1 MRMLMMLWR
10 MLARLLRNLGWGI
23 LLVPV
28 AAMSVALYGLTL
40 WTAGAVVLAA
50 TVALWRPLIAARVLP
65 PTMVWA
71 GIAGLV
77 AAAHTP
83 GSPVN
88 WVIKAVQLPMKAFY
102 FPGKGMFRKMG
113 PPPGII
119 KPPPGALSVTYT
131 YVTPGQVQVLYNP
144 KAMAVALGRAG
155 RPPGAVAQRVFVK
168 GGGVVFPNPQQVLA
182 KIHENV
188 VSVKG
193 GPPPGPGAFG
203 QAVAKVSA
211 GPPWT
216 LHGAP
221 VAGFWHG
228 RLLVPVALL
237 LLTLG
242 LWLLPR
248 SLAGLRSRAVTLAP
262 DVRRWVSENRWGVL
276 LVPVALL
283 GLTVFGVHPWTVA
296 AVLAALVVLLRWPRV
311 AADLVPITLA
321 IFAVRG
327 FQLASDWQSMAPAFQ
342 GPGPGVQYAAVLVN
356 GQGSALLAGAEA
368 SVFLALGAWL
378 VPRTIGAH
386 AHSVFTPGTDVELA
400 GRVQRLTESRSH
412 AVDAATA
419 ELRRIERDLHDGAQA
434 RLVALGMNLR
444 AVERVLPGNAR
455 AAQALV
461 AEARETSVRALNEL
475 RDLIRGI
482 CPPVLADRGLGHA
495 VRALAL
501 DTPLPTE
508 LDIDLPGRLSA
519 PVESACYF
527 AIAEALANA
536 VKHSGARRVQI
547 RIKHAANIL
556 RIEVADD
563 GVGGADPARGTGL
576 QGVERRLGTFDGILA
591 VSSPSGGPTM
601 IVMEVPCVLSSPK
614 TSSY

>member
-1 MRMLMMLWR
+1 MRMLITLWR
-10 MLARLLRNLGWGI
+10 MLARLLRTLGWGI

-28 AAMSVALYGLTL
+28 AAMSVLLYGLTV

-50 TVALWRPLIAARVLP
+50 VVALWRPLTAARVLP
-65 PTMVWA
+65 LAMVWA
-71 GIAGLV
+71 GISGLV
-77 AAAHTP
+77 AAARTP
-83 GSPVN
+83 GSPVS
-88 WVIKAVQLPMKAFY
+88 WVINAVQVPMK
-102 FPGKGMFRKMG
+102 PGAPPPG
-113 PPPGII
+113 PPPW
-119 KPPPGALSVTYT
+119 VTYT
-131 YVTPGQVQVLYNP
+131 LQTPSRLQMYFSP
-144 KAMAVALGRAG
+144 KAMAGAIGR
-155 RPPGAVAQRVFVK
+155 VVK
-168 GGGVVFPNPQQVLA
+168 GGGVVVPGPGQVKEALL
-182 KIHENV
+182 HGS
-188 VSVKG
+188 VSIRG
-193 GPPPGPGAFG
+193 AAPPGPGAFRAA
-203 QAVAKVSA
+203 AVKVSA

-216 LHGAP
+216 IHGAP

-237 LLTLG
+237 LLTFG
-242 LWLLPR
+242 LWLTPR
-248 SLAGLRSRAVTLAP
+248 SLAGLRGRAATLVP
-262 DVRRWVSENRWGVL
+262 DVWRWMSENRWAVL
-276 LVPVALL
+276 LVPVTLL

-296 AVLAALVVLLRWPRV
+296 VVLAALVVLVRWPKV
-311 AADLVPITLA
+311 AADLVPVSLA
-321 IFAVRG
+321 VLAVRG
-327 FQLASDWQSMAPAFQ
+327 FALASDWQSMSAALQGPAFGQ
-342 GPGPGVQYAAVLVN
+342 PPAGPGVQYAAVLVN
-356 GQGSALLAGAEA
+356 SPSTALLAGAEA
-368 SVFLALGAWL
+368 SAFLAFGAWL

-386 AHSVFTPGTDVELA
+386 ARTLRTPGTAVELA

-412 AVDAATA
+412 AVDAATS

-444 AVERVLPGNAR
+444 AVERVLPSNPH

-461 AEARETSVRALNEL
+461 AEARETSVRALSEL

-508 LDIDLPGRLSA
+508 LDIDLPGRLNA

-547 RIKHAANIL
+547 RIRHAASVL

-591 VSSPSGGPTM
+591 VSSPPGGPTM
-601 IVMEVPCVLSSPK
+601 IVMEVPCVLSSPR
-614 TSSY
+614 TSSC